1 MMTHLD
7 DKNETQTILNWLLE
21 SKVIGVLRAD
31 TKEEAIEKGEAL
43 LKGGLKILEV
53 TFTIPEAEKVI
64 SHFRET
70 SNALIG
76 AGTITNKQQAEMA
89 IEARSQFMISPGFS
103 VVVSEI
109 ASKRDIPYLPG
120 VCTPTDIMQALE
132 HGHTML
138 KLFPASAYGINYMK
152 NLKGPF
158 PHVQYIPT
166 GGIDEQNMQSWL
178 DAGAIAVGLG
188 GSVTS
193 GTTKEIE
200 TKFKSIV
207 ESLKE

>member
-1 MMTHLD
+1 MSHFD
-7 DKNETQTILNWLLE
+7 DKNEILNWLLE

-43 LKGGLKILEV
+43 LKGGLRILEV

-64 SHFRET
+64 RHFRDN
-70 SNALIG
+70 SDALIG

-109 ASKRDIPYLPG
+109 ASKYDIPYLPG

-132 HGHTML
+132 YGYKLL
-138 KLFPASAYGINYMK
+138 KLFPASAYGISYMK

-158 PHVQYIPT
+158 PHVQFIPT

-193 GTTKEIE
+193 GSTDEIE
-200 TKFKSIV
+200 TKFRNIV